1 MVEVKLKVEVPPALE
16 PKFEQ
21 ALERV
26 TKAFIEE
33 LEISV
38 ARDIL
43 SKSKLTEKQ
52 AREFGEEVKT
62 GIAKRHG
69 LL

>member
-1 MVEVKLKVEVPPALE
+1 MAEIELKVEVPQALE
-16 PKFEQ
+16 PKFER

-43 SKSKLTEKQ
+43 SKSKLTEEQ
-52 AREFGEEVKT
+52 ARELGEEVKT
-62 GIAKRHG
+62 GIAKMHD